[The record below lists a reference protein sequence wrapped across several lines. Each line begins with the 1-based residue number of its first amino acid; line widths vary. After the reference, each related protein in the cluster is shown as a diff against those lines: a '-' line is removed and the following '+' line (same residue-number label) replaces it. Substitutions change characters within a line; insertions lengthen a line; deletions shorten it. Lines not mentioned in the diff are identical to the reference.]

1 MPPCPP
7 DKVLNP
13 KTNRCVKKDGAI
25 GKKLLKNTKNLKA
38 LLDNL
43 LNVLVLFPDTSILM
57 TMENKDEFVIR
68 KDKVILFD
76 ENGKKKNRTM
86 IKEMKWEDHLAYED
100 IEVVAIANDKLNKDR
115 PYVVLFSK
123 SGP

>member
-1 MPPCPP
+1 MPPCPS
-7 DKVLNP
+7 DKILNP

-25 GKKLLKNTKNLKA
+25 GKQLLKSTKNLKA

-43 LNVLVLFPDTSILM
+43 WNVLVLFPDTSILM

-76 ENGKKKNRTM
+76 ENGKKKNKTM
-86 IKEMKWEDHLAYED
+86 IKKMKWEDHLAYED

-123 SGP
+123 NDP

>member
-38 LLDNL
+38 LLDYL
-43 LNVLVLFPDTSILM
+43 WNVLVLFPDTSILM

-123 SGP
+123 SDP